1 MNGRVFT
8 RLLARSFFLAAALF
22 FAPLKAAEDPA
33 LFQEIGEMQASLTSI
48 TGLRFK
54 HPVPYSVI
62 NKEQLRRYLEDR
74 VKPHEL
80 RAEELTLKMLG
91 MLPQD
96 FDLRQTA
103 VDLVTEQA
111 AAFYDYNKKK
121 LFLLSA
127 GGGSDD
133 RIALVHELAH
143 ALADQHFHLAKY
155 IHEGLRSDDGST
167 ARLAVME
174 GQASWLMTAY
184 LARLT
189 GGPLAVPDTVIERMT
204 RSIEESAAQYPVFA
218 KAPPYIRA
226 SLIFPYT
233 AGMAFQNAL
242 YGKIGQQSFTDVF
255 THPPAST
262 QQIIHPARYLA
273 HADPKNPSPPRI
285 SPSHDFRRLAQG
297 SLGELDYRVL
307 LSQYTSQEDGNR
319 VAAHLVGSS
328 YLLLEHKQAKYP
340 VLAFASTWDSED
352 TARQYLD
359 LYRRVMK
366 GKWKTYDVRS
376 ESPTRLEGL
385 GDSGR
390 FELWIDGTTV
400 NHLEGLH

>member
-1 MNGRVFT
+1 MNGRVLT
-8 RLLARSFFLAAALF
+8 RLAFPGALLIATLLPAAD
-22 FAPLKAAEDPA
+22 EPA

-48 TGLRFK
+48 TGLPFK
-54 HPVPYSVI
+54 RSVPYSVI
-62 NKEQLRRYLEDR
+62 NKDQLRRYLEDR
-74 VKPHEL
+74 VKPDEL

-91 MLPQD
+91 MLPQE

-127 GGGSDD
+127 TGADD

-184 LARLT
+184 LAKQT
-189 GGPLAVPDTVIERMT
+189 GGPLEVPDEIIDRMT

-218 KAPPYIRA
+218 KAPPYIRE

-242 YGKIGQQSFTDVF
+242 YRKIGKQSFADVF
-255 THPPAST
+255 TRPPTST
-262 QQIIHPARYLA
+262 QQIIHPDRYLA
-273 HADPKNPSPPRI
+273 HADPSLPKPPPLPS
-285 SPSHDFRRLAQG
+285 SHDFRKLAEG

-307 LSQYTSQEDGNR
+307 LSQYTSQEDGKPA
-319 VAAHLVGSS
+319 AAHLTGSS
-328 YLLLEHKQAKYP
+328 YALLEHKRGKYP
-340 VLAFASTWDSED
+340 VLAFSSTWDSE
-352 TARQYLD
+352 AAAGRYVE

-366 GKWKTYDVRS
+366 GKWKSLETLSDT
-376 ESPTRLEGL
+376 PKRLEGQ

-390 FELWIDGTTV
+390 FALWIDGTTV
-400 NHLEGLH
+400 NQIEGLH